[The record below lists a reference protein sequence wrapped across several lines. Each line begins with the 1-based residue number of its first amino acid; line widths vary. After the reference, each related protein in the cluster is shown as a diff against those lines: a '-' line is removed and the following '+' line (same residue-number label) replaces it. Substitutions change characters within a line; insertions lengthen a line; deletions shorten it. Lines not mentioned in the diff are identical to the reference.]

1 MSLLTALRLN
11 MTNIADPAARHARRY
26 QAALEMAEYADQRGF
41 TAVSGEEHHL
51 AATGWLP
58 SPLILAAAIAGR
70 TRRVRISIN
79 ALIVP
84 LYDPVR
90 LAEDIAV
97 LDNLAEGRFSFV
109 AGMGYRPE
117 EYHAAGKDWSQ
128 RGSLMDHCL
137 SVLLNAW
144 SDQPFEYGGRLI
156 NVTPKPHTRP
166 HPVVFVGGMTAAAA
180 RRAAR
185 FGLPFSP
192 PMAMPEVEALY
203 EQELRRQGKSG
214 FVYHPENGSTVT
226 LLHADPDEAWS
237 RYGKFVM
244 NEAAEYSA
252 WKVTGVPRPNETPA
266 NSIDDLRRLKN
277 VEILTPGQLL
287 DQIRCGRREVVMN
300 PLIGGL
306 PIDVGWA
313 SLHLLTDDVLPHVR
327 LPSLQPATTSSEPD
341 ARDSKDVS

>member
-11 MTNIADPAARHARRY
+11 MTNVADPSARHAQRY
-26 QAALEMAEYADQRGF
+26 GAALDMAEYADKHGF

-51 AATGWLP
+51 AATSWLP

-97 LDNLAEGRFSFV
+97 LDNLSQGRFSFV
-109 AGMGYRPE
+109 AGMGYRPA
-117 EYHAAGKDWSQ
+117 EYVAAGKDWSQ
-128 RGSLMDHCL
+128 RAALMDHGL
-137 SVLLNAW
+137 SVLLKAW
-144 SDQPFEYGGRLI
+144 GDEPFEYDGALI

-166 HPVVFVGGMTAAAA
+166 HPIVFVGGMTAAAA

-192 PMAMPEVEALY
+192 PMAMPELEAVY
-203 EQELRRQGKSG
+203 RQELRKQGKTG

-237 RYGKFVM
+237 RYGDFIM

-252 WKVTGVPRPNETPA
+252 WKRAGVPRPSEA
-266 NSIDDLRRLKN
+266 NAASVEELRRLDH
-277 VEILTPGQLL
+277 VEILTPECLIK
-287 DQIRCGRREVVMN
+287 QIRSGRKEVVMN
-300 PLIGGL
+300 PLVGGL
-306 PIDVGWA
+306 PIDAGWA
-313 SLHLLTDDVLPHVR
+313 SLHLLTDEVLPHV
-327 LPSLQPATTSSEPD
+327 
-341 ARDSKDVS
+341 

>member
-11 MTNIADPAARHARRY
+11 MTNIADPAARHAERY
-26 QAALEMAEYADQRGF
+26 QAALDMAEYADKHGF

-51 AATGWLP
+51 AATSWLP

-70 TRRVRISIN
+70 TRKVRISIN

-97 LDNLAEGRFSFV
+97 LDNLAQGRFSFV

-128 RGSLMDHCL
+128 RGALMDHCL
-137 SVLLNAW
+137 SVLLKAW
-144 SDQPFEYGGRLI
+144 SEQPFDHDGTLI

-166 HPVVFVGGMTAAAA
+166 HPIVFVGGMTAAAA

-192 PMAMPEVEALY
+192 PMAMPEVEAVY
-203 EQELRRQGKSG
+203 QQELRERGKTG

-226 LLHADPDEAWS
+226 LLHADPDEAWA
-237 RYGKFVM
+237 RYGDFIM

-252 WKVTGVPRPNETPA
+252 WKRAGVPRPNEIA
-266 NSIDDLRRLKN
+266 ADSVEDLRRLNN
-277 VEILTPGQLL
+277 VEILTPERLT

-306 PIDVGWA
+306 PIDEGWA
-313 SLHLLTDDVLPHVR
+313 SLQLLTDEVLPRV
-327 LPSLQPATTSSEPD
+327 
-341 ARDSKDVS
+341 

>member
-1 MSLLTALRLN
+1 MRLLTALRLN
-11 MTNIADPAARHARRY
+11 MTNIADPAARHAGRY
-26 QAALEMAEYADQRGF
+26 QAALEMAEYADKRGF
-41 TAVSGEEHHL
+41 TAASGEEHHL

-70 TRRVRISIN
+70 TCNVRISIN

-84 LYDPVR
+84 LYDPIR

-97 LDNLAEGRFSFV
+97 LDNLAQGRFSFV

-128 RGSLMDHCL
+128 RGALMDHCL
-137 SVLLNAW
+137 SVLLKAW
-144 SDQPFEYGGRLI
+144 SDQPFEYEGALI

-166 HPVVFVGGMTAAAA
+166 HPILFVGGMTAAAA

-192 PMAMPEVEALY
+192 PMAMPELKAVY
-203 EQELRRQGKSG
+203 EQELRARGKTG
-214 FVYHPENGSTVT
+214 FAYHPENGSTVT

-237 RYGKFVM
+237 RYGDFIM

-252 WKVTGVPRPNETPA
+252 WKRAGVPRPNETPA
-266 NSIDDLRRLKN
+266 ASIEELRRLNN
-277 VEILTPGQLL
+277 VEILTPGQLIS
-287 DQIRCGRREVVMN
+287 QIHCGRREVVMN

-306 PIDVGWA
+306 PLDDGWA
-313 SLHLLTDDVLPHVR
+313 SLHLMADEVLPRVTG
-327 LPSLQPATTSSEPD
+327 AG
-341 ARDSKDVS
+341 A

>member
-1 MSLLTALRLN
+1 MSLLTVLRLN
-11 MTNIADPAARHARRY
+11 MTNIADPTARHGSRY
-26 QAALEMAEYADQRGF
+26 LAALDMAEFVDKQGF

-51 AATGWLP
+51 AATSWLP

-70 TRRVRISIN
+70 THNVRISVN

-97 LDNLAEGRFSFV
+97 LDNLTQGRFSFV

-128 RGSLMDHCL
+128 RAALMDHCL
-137 SVLLNAW
+137 TVLLKAW
-144 SDQPFEYGGRLI
+144 SDHPFEHEGTLI

-166 HPVVFVGGMTAAAA
+166 HPIFFVGGMTAAAA

-192 PMAMPEVEALY
+192 PMAMPDVEAVY
-203 EQELRRQGKSG
+203 ERELRRHGKTG

-226 LLHADPDEAWS
+226 LLHTDPDEAWS
-237 RYGKFVM
+237 RYGDFIM

-252 WKVTGVPRPNETPA
+252 WKRTGVPRPNETA
-266 NSIDDLRRLKN
+266 ASSIQDLRRLDGI
-277 VEILTPGQLL
+277 EILTPEQLVE
-287 DQIRCGRREVVMN
+287 QIRGGRKEVVMN

-306 PIDVGWA
+306 PIDEGWA
-313 SLHLLTDDVLPHVR
+313 SLHLLTDKVLPNVMR
-327 LPSLQPATTSSEPD
+327 
-341 ARDSKDVS
+341 RGR

>member
-11 MTNIADPAARHARRY
+11 MTNIADPAAHHAERY
-26 QAALEMAEYADQRGF
+26 QAALDMAEYADEHGF

-51 AATGWLP
+51 AATSWLP
-58 SPLILAAAIAGR
+58 SPLILAAALAGR

-97 LDNLAEGRFSFV
+97 LDNLAQDRFSFV

-128 RGSLMDHCL
+128 RGALMDHCL
-137 SVLLNAW
+137 AVMLKAW
-144 SDQPFEYGGRLI
+144 SDQPFDYDGTLI
-156 NVTPKPHTRP
+156 NVTPKPRTRP
-166 HPVVFVGGMTAAAA
+166 HPIVFVGGMTAAAA

-192 PMAMPEVEALY
+192 PMAMPDLEAVY
-203 EQELRRQGKSG
+203 QQELRKHGKTG

-226 LLHADPDEAWS
+226 LLHADPDEAWA
-237 RYGKFVM
+237 RYGDFIM

-252 WKVTGVPRPNETPA
+252 WKRAGVPRPNEIAAAPTE
-266 NSIDDLRRLKN
+266 DLRRLNN
-277 VEILTPGQLL
+277 VEILTPERLT
-287 DQIRCGRREVVMN
+287 DQIRCGRREIVMN

-313 SLHLLTDDVLPHVR
+313 SLHLLTDEVLPHV
-327 LPSLQPATTSSEPD
+327 
-341 ARDSKDVS
+341 